1 MEPSSN
7 PCHSLCITV
16 DHRVAQT
23 NLETKVLVGK
33 LCRLGDEIR
42 QITAKKSKTRTNGAH
57 VTEDLVTCKL
67 IQWTRMIVDA
77 MLNIDNTAG
86 RPVDMMRQ
94 MTHCMVGF
102 ARILCTVEYNL
113 SDNYTWNP
121 HLTHATACV

>member
-1 MEPSSN
+1 MDGPSSN
-7 PCHSLCITV
+7 PYHSLCIILH
-16 DHRVAQT
+16 HRAASI
-23 NLETKVLVGK
+23 NLENKALVGE
-33 LCRLGDEIR
+33 LCRFGGEIR

-94 MTHCMVGF
+94 VTHCMVGF
-102 ARILCTVEYNL
+102 ARILCTLKYPSN
-113 SDNYTWNP
+113 DN
-121 HLTHATACV
+121 